1 MASFAKLLRN
11 SSFVRLGDFN
21 GQMLIG
27 RVVHRVNDDLYIDF
41 GLKFNA
47 VCKRPEKDAEKYVIG
62 SQVLIKLIDPEL
74 SERFMGSKSDLTL
87 LEADAKLIGLH
98 YNKNQRSGDSSQKN
112 RFGILAGGGAAL
124 SLSLFGL
131 GKDDKDKQKEAND
144 EQPLLLI
151 READLYYEASLI
163 DNAYKVLRRH
173 RSSNNPEVLWRLARV
188 LYKQGR
194 AARSADESKR
204 LCYEAFDFAKKALE
218 NQPTTGSFGAHKW
231 YAILL
236 DRTAEL
242 EGNKARISK
251 ALEVKSHFERA
262 LELNAFDA
270 TTWHLLGVWHYEFAD
285 LPSHMRWLASMVYAT
300 PPKST
305 YDEALRCFERAETIS
320 PSFYAANNYYLGLV
334 YEKMNQRDEALEQFK
349 KAYYLPMADLDD
361 RMYHEKAMA
370 HLCRNYK
377 YDEERLIKEKE
388 F

>member
-1 MASFAKLLRN
+1 
-11 SSFVRLGDFN
+11 
-21 GQMLIG
+21 MLIG

-98 YNKNQRSGDSSQKN
+98 YNKNERSGGASQKN

-163 DNAYKVLRRH
+163 DNAYNVLRRH

-194 AARSADESKR
+194 AARSAAESKR

-334 YEKMNQRDEALEQFK
+334 YEKMNQRNEALEQFK

-361 RMYHEKAMA
+361 RMPWRIFSETINMT
-370 HLCRNYK
+370 RN
-377 YDEERLIKEKE
+377 D
-388 F
+388 